1 MGSDIKDIDLK
12 RLPKHV
18 GIIMDGNGRWARRRS
33 LPRISGHRA
42 GVKAVQ
48 SAVEFARKIGIS
60 ALTLYS
66 FSSENWSR
74 PRREIDSL
82 MDILSEFL
90 EKELNRMLAEG
101 IRFNCIGRIEDLPD
115 FVQKIILRSI
125 EETADRN
132 EMVLTL
138 ALSYSGRMEITNA
151 TKSIAKKV
159 SVGEISVS
167 EIDESTIQEHLYTA
181 GLPELDLL
189 IRTGGDLRLSNYML
203 WQVAYAE
210 LFFTDLSWPDFSDL
224 EFQKAILAFQKRI
237 RKFGLTEEQLLSKKV

>member
-1 MGSDIKDIDLK
+1 MESDVKDIDLR

-101 IRFNCIGRIEDLPD
+101 NRCNCIGRIEDLPD

-151 TKSIAKKV
+151 AKSIARNV

-181 GLPELDLL
+181 DLPELDLL

>member
-1 MGSDIKDIDLK
+1 MESNIKDIDLR

-151 TKSIAKKV
+151 AKSIARKV

-181 GLPELDLL
+181 DLPELDLL

-210 LFFTDLSWPDFSDL
+210 LFFTDLSWTDFSDL

>member
-1 MGSDIKDIDLK
+1 MESDIKDIDSS

-18 GIIMDGNGRWARRRS
+18 GIIMDGNGRWAKRKS

-66 FSSENWSR
+66 FSSENWNR
-74 PRREIDSL
+74 PKREIDSL

-101 IRFNCIGRIEDLPD
+101 IRFNCIGQIEDLPD
-115 FVQKIILRSI
+115 FVQRIILRSI
-125 EETADRN
+125 DETADRN
-132 EMVLTL
+132 DMVLTL

-151 TKSIAKKV
+151 AKSIAKKV
-159 SVGEISVS
+159 SVGEITIS

-181 GLPELDLL
+181 DLPELDLL

-210 LFFTDLSWPDFSDL
+210 LFFTELSWPDFTDL

>member
-210 LFFTDLSWPDFSDL
+210 LFFTELSWPDFTDL

>member
-1 MGSDIKDIDLK
+1 M
-12 RLPKHV
+12 
-18 GIIMDGNGRWARRRS
+18 
-33 LPRISGHRA
+33 
-42 GVKAVQ
+42 
-48 SAVEFARKIGIS
+48 
-60 ALTLYS
+60 
-66 FSSENWSR
+66 
-74 PRREIDSL
+74 
-82 MDILSEFL
+82 
-90 EKELNRMLAEG
+90 
-101 IRFNCIGRIEDLPD
+101 PD

-151 TKSIAKKV
+151 AKSIARNV
-159 SVGEISVS
+159 RVGEISVS

-181 GLPELDLL
+181 DLPELDLL

>member
-1 MGSDIKDIDLK
+1 MESDIKDIDLR

-151 TKSIAKKV
+151 AKSIARKV

-181 GLPELDLL
+181 DLPELDLL

>member
-1 MGSDIKDIDLK
+1 MRSDIKEIDFK

-18 GIIMDGNGRWARRRS
+18 GIIMDGNGRWAKLKS

-48 SAVEFARKIGIS
+48 STVEFARKIGIS

-74 PRREIDSL
+74 PKREIDSL

-90 EKELNRMLAEG
+90 ERELSRMLTEG
-101 IRFNCIGRIEDLPD
+101 IRFNCIGQIEDLPD
-115 FVQKIILRSI
+115 FVQKIIVRAI

-132 EMVLTL
+132 DMVLTL

-151 TKSIAKKV
+151 VKSIAKKV
-159 SVGEISVS
+159 DVGEISIS
-167 EIDESTIQEHLYTA
+167 EIDESTIQEHLYTSD
-181 GLPELDLL
+181 LPELDLL
-189 IRTGGDLRLSNYML
+189 IRTGGDLRLSTYML
-203 WQVAYAE
+203 WQFAYAE
-210 LFFTDLSWPDFSDL
+210 LFFTELRWPDFTES
-224 EFQKAILAFQKRI
+224 EFKKAILAFQKRV

>member
-1 MGSDIKDIDLK
+1 MESDIKDIDSS

-18 GIIMDGNGRWARRRS
+18 GIIMDGNGRWAKRKS

-66 FSSENWSR
+66 FSSENWNR
-74 PRREIDSL
+74 PKREIDSL

-101 IRFNCIGRIEDLPD
+101 IRFNCIGQIEDLPD
-115 FVQKIILRSI
+115 FVQRIILRSI
-125 EETADRN
+125 DETAGRN
-132 EMVLTL
+132 DMVLTL

-151 TKSIAKKV
+151 AKSIAKKV
-159 SVGEISVS
+159 SVGEITIS

-181 GLPELDLL
+181 DLPELDLL

-210 LFFTDLSWPDFSDL
+210 LFFTELSWPDFTDL

>member
-1 MGSDIKDIDLK
+1 MRSDIKEIDFK

-18 GIIMDGNGRWARRRS
+18 GIIMDGNGRWAKLKS

-48 SAVEFARKIGIS
+48 STVEFARKIGIS

-74 PRREIDSL
+74 PKREIDSL

-90 EKELNRMLAEG
+90 ERELSRMLTEG
-101 IRFNCIGRIEDLPD
+101 IRFNCIGQIEDLPD
-115 FVQKIILRSI
+115 FVQKIIVRAI

-132 EMVLTL
+132 DMVLTL

-151 TKSIAKKV
+151 VKSIAKKV
-159 SVGEISVS
+159 DVGEISIS
-167 EIDESTIQEHLYTA
+167 EIDESTIQEHLYTCD
-181 GLPELDLL
+181 LPELDLL

-210 LFFTDLSWPDFSDL
+210 LFFTELRWPDFTES
-224 EFQKAILAFQKRI
+224 EFKKAILAFQKRV

>member
-1 MGSDIKDIDLK
+1 MGYEIKDIDLK
-12 RLPKHV
+12 RLPRHV
-18 GIIMDGNGRWARRRS
+18 GIIMDGNGRWAKRKS

-48 SAVEFARKIGIS
+48 STVEFSRKIGIS

-74 PRREIDSL
+74 PKIEIDSL

-90 EKELNRMLAEG
+90 EKELNRMLVQG
-101 IRFNCIGRIEDLPD
+101 IRFNCIGQIQDLPD
-115 FVQKIILRSI
+115 FVQRIVMRAID
-125 EETADRN
+125 ETADQN
-132 EMVLTL
+132 DMVLTL

-151 TKSIAKKV
+151 AKLIAKKV
-159 SVGEISVS
+159 IAGEIDVS
-167 EIDESTIQEHLYTA
+167 EIDESTFEGHLYTA
-181 GLPELDLL
+181 DLPELDLL
-189 IRTGGDLRLSNYML
+189 IRTGGDFRLSNYLL

-210 LFFTDLSWPDFSDL
+210 LFFTELSWPDFTDT
-224 EFQKAILAFQKRI
+224 EFQKAILAFQNRV

>member
-1 MGSDIKDIDLK
+1 
-12 RLPKHV
+12 
-18 GIIMDGNGRWARRRS
+18 MDGNGRWAKRKS

-66 FSSENWSR
+66 FSSENWNR
-74 PRREIDSL
+74 PKREIDSL

-101 IRFNCIGRIEDLPD
+101 IRFNCIGQIEDLPD
-115 FVQKIILRSI
+115 FVQRIILRSI
-125 EETADRN
+125 DETADRN
-132 EMVLTL
+132 DMVLTL

-151 TKSIAKKV
+151 AKSIAKKV
-159 SVGEISVS
+159 SVGEITIS

-181 GLPELDLL
+181 DLPELDLL

-210 LFFTDLSWPDFSDL
+210 LFFTELSWPDFTDL

>member
-1 MGSDIKDIDLK
+1 MESDIKDIDSS

-18 GIIMDGNGRWARRRS
+18 GIIMDGNGRWAKRKS

-66 FSSENWSR
+66 FSSENWNR
-74 PRREIDSL
+74 PKREIDSL

-101 IRFNCIGRIEDLPD
+101 IRFNCIGQIEDLPD
-115 FVQKIILRSI
+115 FVQRIILRSI
-125 EETADRN
+125 DETADRN
-132 EMVLTL
+132 DMVLTL

-151 TKSIAKKV
+151 AKSIAKKV
-159 SVGEISVS
+159 SAGEITIS

-181 GLPELDLL
+181 DLPELDLL

-210 LFFTDLSWPDFSDL
+210 LFFTELSWPDFTDL